1 VFSLVVQRLASLV
14 VTLLVLSVIVF
25 AITQVLPGNVA
36 YMILG
41 PYATPDALAALEDKL
56 QLHRPLIVQYLEWL
70 MGFVSGHW
78 GDSLRLGQPVAPI
91 LLLRLAN
98 SVYLALTALLMIV
111 LLGIGLGI
119 AAAVRRGTVL
129 DHAISMFAFI
139 GMSVPPFVLGALLI
153 IGFGGGWLH
162 ILPGSG
168 YVAPN
173 LDPIGW
179 LQHLVLPSITL
190 MFMLLAYVLRM
201 TRSSLVEV
209 LRSNYV
215 RTARLKGLSE
225 QRVVLVHALR
235 NALLPTTT
243 VIAMNIGW
251 LLGSVV
257 IVEQVFAYP
266 GIGSL
271 MIFGIQNRDLPVL
284 QASVMVV
291 GVVTGLGNL
300 VADLLYV
307 YLNPRIRYGH
317 FSS

>member
-1 VFSLVVQRLASLV
+1 
-14 VTLLVLSVIVF
+14 
-25 AITQVLPGNVA
+25 
-36 YMILG
+36 
-41 PYATPDALAALEDKL
+41 
-56 QLHRPLIVQYLEWL
+56 
-70 MGFVSGHW
+70 
-78 GDSLRLGQPVAPI
+78 
-91 LLLRLAN
+91 
-98 SVYLALTALLMIV
+98 
-111 LLGIGLGI
+111 
-119 AAAVRRGTVL
+119 
-129 DHAISMFAFI
+129 
-139 GMSVPPFVLGALLI
+139 
-153 IGFGGGWLH
+153 
-162 ILPGSG
+162 
-168 YVAPN
+168 
-173 LDPIGW
+173 
-179 LQHLVLPSITL
+179 LPSLTL

-225 QRVVLVHALR
+225 PRVVLVHALR

-307 YLNPRIRYGH
+307 YLNPRIRFGH

>member
-1 VFSLVVQRLASLV
+1 MLSLALKRTGSLLI
-14 VTLLVLSVIVF
+14 TLLILSVIVF
-25 AITQVLPGNVA
+25 AITQILPGNVA

-41 PYATPDALAALEDKL
+41 PYATPEGIAALQDKL
-56 QLHRPLIVQYLEWL
+56 QLNRPLVIQYVDWL
-70 MGFVSGHW
+70 GGFVTGHW

-91 LLLRLAN
+91 LLQRLAN
-98 SVYLALTALLMIV
+98 SIYLATCALLMIV
-111 LLGIGLGI
+111 VFGIGLGI
-119 AAAVRRGTVL
+119 VAAVRRGRFL
-129 DHAISMFAFI
+129 DNAISVLAFV
-139 GMSVPPFVLGALLI
+139 GMSVPAFVVGALLI

-162 ILPGSG
+162 LLPGSG
-168 YVAPN
+168 YAAPQA
-173 LDPIGW
+173 DPVGW

-190 MFMLLAYVLRM
+190 MLMLLAYVMRM

-225 QRVVLVHALR
+225 GRVVLVHALR

-291 GVVTGLGNL
+291 GVVTGTGNL
-300 VADLLYV
+300 VADLLYA
-307 YLNPRIRYGH
+307 YLNPRIRYG
-317 FSS
+317 

>member
-1 VFSLVVQRLASLV
+1 VLSLTIKRVASLL
-14 VTLLVLSVIVF
+14 VTLLILSAIVF
-25 AITQVLPGNVA
+25 GITQILPGNVA

-41 PYATPDALAALEDKL
+41 PYATPQSLAALEDKL
-56 QLHRPLIVQYLEWL
+56 QLNRPLVLQYLDWL
-70 MGFVSGHW
+70 AGFVTGHW

-91 LLLRLAN
+91 LLQRLAN
-98 SVYLALTALLMIV
+98 SVYLAVSSLLMIV
-111 LLGIGLGI
+111 IVGIGLGI
-119 AAAVRRGTVL
+119 VAAVQRGRFL
-129 DHAISMFAFI
+129 DHLISIIAFI
-139 GMSVPPFVLGALLI
+139 GMSVPPFVVGALLI

-168 YVAPN
+168 FAAPT
-173 LDPIGW
+173 DPVSW

-190 MFMLLAYVLRM
+190 MLMLLAYVLRM

-300 VADLLYV
+300 AADLLYV
-307 YLNPRIRYGH
+307 YLNPRIRYG
-317 FSS
+317 